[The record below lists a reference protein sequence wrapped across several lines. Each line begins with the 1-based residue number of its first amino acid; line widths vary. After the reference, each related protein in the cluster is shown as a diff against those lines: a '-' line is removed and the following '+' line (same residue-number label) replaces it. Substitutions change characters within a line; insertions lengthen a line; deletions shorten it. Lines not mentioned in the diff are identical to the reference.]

1 MARKFDRN
9 GTAGGIRPMFGHSI
23 AFDQTIRCPGRIS
36 CNTDSQAIPQSQPTT
51 RGFVPMNV
59 TSKRVTGW
67 ARSISLVRLAGMIV
81 PALLMLISPGLAHAG
96 KLSWLD
102 DVVQDV
108 IIEAKAG
115 GKRLVRGGDGA
126 RTEVRA
132 GRLFL
137 ANGADEGLE
146 RLVRQS
152 DELAKAGRRFEQPSE
167 ALLKARFSRLLK
179 QDPQILR
186 TFESLAPAERR
197 LVVELG
203 ETAQV
208 LARRYP
214 ANAEAMVRR
223 LGPEGLSAVRV
234 FGDDVAE
241 VLVKEGPESLSVL
254 RKAGRGGWSFFTN
267 TVLPNKKKLAAAGVL
282 AVFLA
287 NPEKFVDYAGRATEF
302 AVREFSKA
310 GIQLASSAGMGAA
323 RGLESSIGET
333 LAAYGFNFAVVR
345 WAGMGLAAFVAVSAL
360 LILLGL
366 PVRWLFRP
374 LAIFFRP
381 IGIVLDRLVFRRSRH
396 ARVRSDAV

>member
-1 MARKFDRN
+1 M
-9 GTAGGIRPMFGHSI
+9 SL
-23 AFDQTIRCPGRIS
+23 
-36 CNTDSQAIPQSQPTT
+36 
-51 RGFVPMNV
+51 
-59 TSKRVTGW
+59 TSKRRSGW
-67 ARSISLVRLAGMIV
+67 ASSAPLVRWAVTIV
-81 PALLMLISPGLAHAG
+81 PVVIMLVSPGIAQAG

-102 DVVQDV
+102 EVVQDV
-108 IIEAKAG
+108 MIEAKAG

-126 RTEVRA
+126 RTEIRA

-137 ANGADEGLE
+137 AGQADEGLE
-146 RLVRQS
+146 NLVRRS
-152 DELAKAGRRFEQPSE
+152 EELAKAGRRFDQPSE

-179 QDPQILR
+179 QDPQVLR
-186 TFESLAPAERR
+186 TFEALAPAEKR

-287 NPEKFVDYAGRATEF
+287 NPEKFVDYAGQATEF
-302 AVREFSKA
+302 AVREFAKA
-310 GIQLASSAGMGAA
+310 GIQLASAAGLGAA
-323 RGLESSIGET
+323 R
-333 LAAYGFNFAVVR
+333 
-345 WAGMGLAAFVAVSAL
+345 AGKLDWRD
-360 LILLGL
+360 
-366 PVRWLFRP
+366 PVRLRAQLSDLPMGGHGPGGHRCVGCALDSAGIADADAAAAVRDLVPADRIPVRP
-374 LAIFFRP
+374 HDDP
-381 IGIVLDRLVFRRSRH
+381 S
-396 ARVRSDAV
+396 

>member
-1 MARKFDRN
+1 
-9 GTAGGIRPMFGHSI
+9 
-23 AFDQTIRCPGRIS
+23 
-36 CNTDSQAIPQSQPTT
+36 
-51 RGFVPMNV
+51 MNL
-59 TSKRVTGW
+59 TSKRHSGW
-67 ARSISLVRLAGMIV
+67 ASSVPLLRWVGAMVPVLV
-81 PALLMLISPGLAHAG
+81 MLVSPGIAQAG

-108 IIEAKAG
+108 LVEAKAG

-126 RTEVRA
+126 RTELRA

-137 ANGADEGLE
+137 AGQADEGLE
-146 RLVRQS
+146 QLVRRS
-152 DELAKAGRRFEQPSE
+152 EELAKAGRRFEQPSE

-179 QDPQILR
+179 QDPHVLR
-186 TFESLAPAERR
+186 TFEALAPAEKR

-203 ETAQV
+203 ETAQI

-241 VLVKEGPESLSVL
+241 VLVKEGPESLGVL

-287 NPEKFVDYAGRATEF
+287 NPEKFVDYAGKATEF
-302 AVREFSKA
+302 AVREFAKA
-310 GIQLASSAGMGAA
+310 GIQLASAAGFGAA
-323 RGLESSIGET
+323 RGLESSIGAT
-333 LAAYGFNFAVVR
+333 LSAYGLNYPILR
-345 WAGMGLAAFVAVSAL
+345 WAGMGLAGVVAATAL
-360 LILLGL
+360 LIVLGL
-366 PVRWLFRP
+366 PVRWLLRP
-374 LAIFFRP
+374 FAILFRP
-381 IGIVLDRLVFRRSRH
+381 IGFLFHRLTVQRNREV
-396 ARVRSDAV
+396 RVNS

>member
-1 MARKFDRN
+1 MNLTRKR
-9 GTAGGIRPMFGHSI
+9 RS
-23 AFDQTIRCPGRIS
+23 GRANS
-36 CNTDSQAIPQSQPTT
+36 TP
-51 RGFVPMNV
+51 
-59 TSKRVTGW
+59 
-67 ARSISLVRLAGMIV
+67 LVRWAVTVV
-81 PALLMLISPGLAHAG
+81 PVLLMLTSPGLVRAG

-108 IIEAKAG
+108 IVEAKAG

-126 RTEVRA
+126 RTELRA
-132 GRLFL
+132 GRLFV
-137 ANGADEGLE
+137 AGQAEEGLE
-146 RLVRQS
+146 RLVRRS
-152 DELAKAGRRFEQPSE
+152 EELAKAGRRFDQPSE

-179 QDPQILR
+179 QDPQVLR
-186 TFESLAPAERR
+186 TFESLAPAEKR

-203 ETAQV
+203 ETAQI

-241 VLVKEGPESLSVL
+241 VLVKEGPESLGVL

-287 NPEKFVDYAGRATEF
+287 NPEKFVDYAGQATEF
-302 AVREFSKA
+302 AVREFAKA
-310 GIQLASSAGMGAA
+310 GIQLASAAGLGAA
-323 RGLESSIGET
+323 RGLESSIGES
-333 LAAYGFNFAVVR
+333 LSAYGLNHPVFR
-345 WAGMGLAAFVAVSAL
+345 WAGMGLAGLVAASAL

-366 PVRWLFRP
+366 PIRWLLRP
-374 LAIFFRP
+374 FAILFRP
-381 IGIVLDRLVFRRSRH
+381 IGFLFRGTTTQRNRKV
-396 ARVRSDAV
+396 RVN